1 MLFVTTTLIS
11 VSIPFVKSLPYFL
24 GIVFLLTFG
33 FFDGL
38 FWGASLKKVPHGA
51 WFPLGLGG
59 LLCILMS
66 FWHWG
71 RTLEDKFDQ
80 NNTQRLG
87 QVISTDLDE
96 EGTSDGP
103 VSAASISG
111 ERMHKVYVE
120 RGHGNVTEL
129 GRVPVIALFYRNDSA
144 GRGVPHGFAS
154 FVRRYPALPQV
165 VIFLSTRV
173 VGVPHVPLE
182 DRYVVT
188 KVRTFD
194 GFFTVTMRCASSSSP
209 VRREHGLTSSAGY
222 LDHAVPSILELV
234 PYLQRLLTGTPERAA
249 QIAQL
254 AEAGLVT
261 HVVPSY
267 SIFSRQV
274 PYRWWDW
281 VRRLL
286 VEDLYGR
293 ARVVFPDWSSAPN
306 AAVADVLHVA
316 VAASI

>member
-1 MLFVTTTLIS
+1 MATVLFVTTTLIS
-11 VSIPFVKSLPYFL
+11 LSIPFVKGLPYFL
-24 GIVFLLTFG
+24 GLVFLLTFG

-87 QVISTDLDE
+87 QVISSNLEADVDVD
-96 EGTSDGP
+96 GDGP
-103 VSAASISG
+103 VAATSSSSSSG
-111 ERMHKVYVE
+111 ERVHKVYVE

-129 GRVPVIALFYRNDSA
+129 GRIPVIALFYRNDSA

-188 KVRTFD
+188 KVRSFD
-194 GFFTVTMRCASSSSP
+194 GFFTVTMR
-209 VRREHGLTSSAGY
+209 
-222 LDHAVPSILELV
+222 
-234 PYLQRLLTGTPERAA
+234 
-249 QIAQL
+249 
-254 AEAGLVT
+254 
-261 HVVPSY
+261 
-267 SIFSRQV
+267 
-274 PYRWWDW
+274 
-281 VRRLL
+281 
-286 VEDLYGR
+286 
-293 ARVVFPDWSSAPN
+293 
-306 AAVADVLHVA
+306 
-316 VAASI
+316 